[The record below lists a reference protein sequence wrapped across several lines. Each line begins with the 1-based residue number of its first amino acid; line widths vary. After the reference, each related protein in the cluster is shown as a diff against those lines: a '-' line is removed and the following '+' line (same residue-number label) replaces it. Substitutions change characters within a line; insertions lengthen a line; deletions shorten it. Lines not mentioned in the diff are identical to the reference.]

1 MASDPLDAL
10 RLTLMQDVLPVGL
23 AVVERARKGG
33 AREVLAAL
41 EGNAS
46 HPGDPLTVLRQEGES
61 AASQLRDS
69 LDRLQPGLG
78 NPVMKVEV
86 RDVPQTPAAASSP
99 VGGSA
104 ASGGGADVLAA
115 VPAAGGGAETTELEE
130 TLARIAARLAE
141 LERRL
146 SSWG

>member
-1 MASDPLDAL
+1 M
-10 RLTLMQDVLPVGL
+10 LPVGL

-41 EGNAS
+41 EGNSS
-46 HPGDPLTVLRQEGES
+46 HPGDPLAVLRQEGEP

-86 RDVPQTPAAASSP
+86 RDVPQTQATAASP
-99 VGGSA
+99 VGTTAATSPGVAEFVAAVSA
-104 ASGGGADVLAA
+104 AE
-115 VPAAGGGAETTELEE
+115 GGAESTELEE
-130 TLARIAARLAE
+130 TLARIAARLGE

-146 SSWG
+146 S